1 MSLSLK
7 QLIQWGIRKD
17 RAAKDLQDS
26 ADARVRPDAI
36 SRNRRQDIDGDRSP
50 ELALIR
56 NFRSADE
63 RLGPRV
69 FLDPLEQELEATEKI
84 PVKPLQVRPRRSPK
98 APLFA
103 ARRVSAVVS
112 IWPKPKRRS
121 RPWHA
126 HLNVSANPVDLR
138 LGFNDLKQLLDLFD
152 TVVTRLL
159 SKSHT
164 CIGDP
169 IRAFFL
175 RLRRGPGSPSAA
187 VRVLARPSSFPGAA
201 VSARDGSQRGARD
214 R

>member
-84 PVKPLQVRPRRSPK
+84 PVKPLQVRPRRWPWVRN
-98 APLFA
+98 
-103 ARRVSAVVS
+103 RRQGRVCGRATTGKM
-112 IWPKPKRRS
+112 IGQDILKNLPEQRR
-121 RPWHA
+121 R
-126 HLNVSANPVDLR
+126 R
-138 LGFNDLKQLLDLFD
+138 LEL
-152 TVVTRLL
+152 T
-159 SKSHT
+159 
-164 CIGDP
+164 
-169 IRAFFL
+169 
-175 RLRRGPGSPSAA
+175 
-187 VRVLARPSSFPGAA
+187 LA
-201 VSARDGSQRGARD
+201 
-214 R
+214 